1 MITNFDQISAMTAL
15 LTNKELEVLASKCE
29 ELIKDR
35 EHIRREKLRQ
45 ELMENLQKAIEDIL
59 HNGFNLTV
67 QNEDNYEYMCFLSPN
82 QNFSID
88 LCNQRHCRYFNFILR
103 THPARFVKIM
113 LNWKII
119 LDFEQKFCYTIIVE
133 RVRKP
138 QDKRVKVPP
147 LSTSQNLNLTNDEI
161 FDIIK
166 MFQGNDEKPQSGHY
180 VPLV

>member
-88 LCNQRHCRYFNFILR
+88 LCN
-103 THPARFVKIM
+103 
-113 LNWKII
+113 
-119 LDFEQKFCYTIIVE
+119 
-133 RVRKP
+133 
-138 QDKRVKVPP
+138 
-147 LSTSQNLNLTNDEI
+147 
-161 FDIIK
+161 
-166 MFQGNDEKPQSGHY
+166 
-180 VPLV
+180 